1 MFRLLWLVLSSLF
14 SILSALPFQSS
25 TQVHGHSDTL
35 CFQSF
40 YWRAEEN
47 WVTPFRFYRCLVSN
61 GREARWLLS
70 LYITNI
76 CNASTPPNNQMRAL
90 SWMWA
95 LFLLLPSTLIWL
107 SKMWALFLLLPSTL
121 IWLSNQTMNGIHP
134 LYSIL
139 QPNKKWS
146 GSILIAK
153 HKMKLLY
160 S

>member
-70 LYITNI
+70 LYMTNI

-90 SWMWA
+90 SRMWA
-95 LFLLLPSTLIWL
+95 LFLLLS
-107 SKMWALFLLLPSTL
+107 STL

-146 GSILIAK
+146 GSVLIAK